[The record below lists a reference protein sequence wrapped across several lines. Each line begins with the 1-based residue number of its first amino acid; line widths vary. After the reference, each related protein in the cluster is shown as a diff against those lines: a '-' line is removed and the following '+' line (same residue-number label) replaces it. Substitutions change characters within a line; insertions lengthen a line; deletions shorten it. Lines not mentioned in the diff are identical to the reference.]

1 MDFRGIKE
9 FIKDTFGYILVIIAV
24 ILIANYVVTL
34 QQNVGPSMQPTLNN
48 GDVLILN
55 KTAYKLGNVKRNDV
69 IAFLYDG
76 TKYLVKRV
84 IGLPGERIDYKDNVL
99 YIDGKAYNENFL
111 DDDVLTKDFQMEDI
125 IGCEDGIIPENT
137 YLVLG
142 DNRGDSMDSRDIGV
156 VKKDDI
162 MGKTTLR
169 IWPFTKFGFIK

>member
-48 GDVLILN
+48 GDALILN
-55 KTAYKLGNVKRNDV
+55 KTAYKLGTVKRNDV

-84 IGLPGERIDYKDNVL
+84 IGLPGERIDYKDNTL
-99 YIDGKAYNENFL
+99 YIDGKAYTEKFL
-111 DDDVLTKDFQMEDI
+111 SNDVITKDFSMEDI
-125 IGCEDGIIPENT
+125 KGCEDGTIPKNT

-142 DNRGDSMDSRDIGV
+142 DNRTDSMDSRDIGV
-156 VKKDDI
+156 IEKDDI
-162 MGKTTLR
+162 MGKTTFR
-169 IWPFTKFGFIK
+169 IWPFTNFGFIK

>member
-24 ILIANYVVTL
+24 ILVANYVVTL

-48 GDVLILN
+48 GDALILN
-55 KTAYKLGNVKRNDV
+55 KTAYKLGDVKRNDV

-84 IGLPGERIDYKDNVL
+84 VGLPGERIDYKDNIL

-111 DDDVLTKDFQMEDI
+111 SDDVLTSDFQMEDI
-125 IGCEDGIIPENT
+125 IGCEDGVIPENT

-156 VKKDDI
+156 IKKDDI

-169 IWPFTKFGFIK
+169 IWPFTNFGFIK

>member
-48 GDVLILN
+48 GDVLFLN
-55 KTAYKLGNVKRNDV
+55 KTAYKIGKVKRNDV
-69 IAFLYDG
+69 IAFYYAE

-84 IGLPGERIDYKDNVL
+84 VGLPGERIDYIDNTL

-111 DDDVLTKDFQMEDI
+111 DNDVSTSDFKMEDI
-125 IGCEDGIIPENT
+125 LGCEDGVIPKNT

-142 DNRGDSMDSRDIGV
+142 DNREDSMDSREIGV

-162 MGKTTLR
+162 MGKTTFR
-169 IWPFTKFGFIK
+169 IWPFAKLGFIK

>member
-24 ILIANYVVTL
+24 ILVANYVVTL

-48 GDVLILN
+48 GDALILN
-55 KTAYKLGNVKRNDV
+55 KTAYKLGAVKRNDV

-99 YIDGKAYNENFL
+99 YINGKAYNENFL
-111 DDDVLTKDFQMEDI
+111 SDDVITTDFIMEDI
-125 IGCEDGIIPENT
+125 KGCEDGTIPENT

-142 DNRGDSMDSRDIGV
+142 DNRTDSMDSRDIGV
-156 VKKDDI
+156 VKKEDI

-169 IWPFTKFGFIK
+169 IWPFTNFGFIK

>member
-9 FIKDTFGYILVIIAV
+9 FIKDTFGYVLVIVAV

-34 QQNVGPSMQPTLNN
+34 QQNVGPSMQPTLNS
-48 GDVLILN
+48 GDVLLLN
-55 KTAYKLGNVKRNDV
+55 KTAYKLGEVKRNDV
-69 IAFLYDG
+69 IAFLYAD

-84 IGLPGERIDYKDNVL
+84 IGLPGEKIEYKDNVL
-99 YIDGKAYNENFL
+99 YINDKAYNENFL
-111 DDDVLTKDFQMEDI
+111 DGDVMTTDFKMEDI
-125 IGCEDGIIPENT
+125 KGCEDGVIPEDT

-156 VKKDDI
+156 IKKDDI

-169 IWPFTKFGFIK
+169 IWPFTNLGFIK

>member
-24 ILIANYVVTL
+24 ILVANYVVTL

-55 KTAYKLGNVKRNDV
+55 KTAYKLGDVKRNDV

-84 IGLPGERIDYKDNVL
+84 IGLPGERIDYVDNIL

-111 DDDVLTKDFQMEDI
+111 SDDVLTTDFQMEDI
-125 IGCEDGIIPENT
+125 TGCEDGVIPENT

-142 DNRGDSMDSRDIGV
+142 DNRTDSMDSRDIGV

-162 MGKTTLR
+162 IGKTTLR
-169 IWPFTKFGFIK
+169 IWPFTNFGFIK

>member
-48 GDVLILN
+48 GDALILN
-55 KTAYKLGNVKRNDV
+55 KTAYKIGAVKRNDV

-84 IGLPGERIDYKDNVL
+84 VGLPGERIDYKDNVL

-111 DDDVLTKDFQMEDI
+111 SDDVITTDFEMEDI
-125 IGCEDGIIPENT
+125 KGCEDGVIPENT

-142 DNRGDSMDSRDIGV
+142 DNRTDSMDSRDIGV
-156 VKKDDI
+156 IKKEDI

-169 IWPFTKFGFIK
+169 IWPFTNFGFIK

>member
-9 FIKDTFGYILVIIAV
+9 FIKDTFGYIIVIIVV

-48 GDVLILN
+48 GDALILN
-55 KTAYKLGNVKRNDV
+55 KTAYKLGDVKRNDV

-111 DDDVLTKDFQMEDI
+111 SDDIITKDFKMEDI

-142 DNRGDSMDSRDIGV
+142 DNRTYSMDSRDIGV
-156 VKKDDI
+156 IKKDDI
-162 MGKTTLR
+162 IGKTTLR
-169 IWPFTKFGFIK
+169 IWPFTKFGLIK

>member
-9 FIKDTFGYILVIIAV
+9 FIKDTFGYIIVIIVV

-48 GDVLILN
+48 GDALILN
-55 KTAYKLGNVKRNDV
+55 KTAYKLGDVKRNDV

-111 DDDVLTKDFQMEDI
+111 SDDIITKD
-125 IGCEDGIIPENT
+125 
-137 YLVLG
+137 
-142 DNRGDSMDSRDIGV
+142 
-156 VKKDDI
+156 
-162 MGKTTLR
+162 
-169 IWPFTKFGFIK
+169 